1 MLPFFPHHPPLRAWG
16 TSSSPKRALGSSS
29 FSCTSSTQ
37 HRAGMDTQSVKHCPS
52 HGVSNPLSAQMP
64 PSLQRGE
71 PRHQLLWKRN
81 FPFLRLT
88 LHPQLQLLSRI
99 YSWPSASI
107 DVRASTAINTPL
119 DIKHPLGINSH
130 SSISKSSPSH
140 LLPHLNPTA
149 REMLELGMSCTGT
162 LGWLGI
168 QGRERGTE
176 LFLRAQGQRAAGRAV
191 RHSEV
196 LQPSLTW
203 SCLLLQ
209 TWQSPSSSWP
219 GTTTP
224 RRGRASPS
232 RWSSARRRYCCP
244 AAPTGLLP
252 APASPGS
259 AQRCSCA
266 TSGTSQPLHTWG
278 SLFCTVE
285 AGREGRNGQE
295 LQLLRHS

>member
-37 HRAGMDTQSVKHCPS
+37 HRAGMDTQSVKLCPS

-176 LFLRAQGQRAAGRAV
+176 LFLRAQGKEQQAGQWGTVRFCSRVSPGAVFCCRHGRA
-191 RHSEV
+191 HPAADQEQ
-196 LQPSLTW
+196 QPPGEAEHPLHADPAQGEGTAA
-203 SCLLLQ
+203 LLLPQ
-209 TWQSPSSSWP
+209 
-219 GTTTP
+219 G
-224 RRGRASPS
+224 
-232 RWSSARRRYCCP
+232 
-244 AAPTGLLP
+244 
-252 APASPGS
+252 
-259 AQRCSCA
+259 CS
-266 TSGTSQPLHTWG
+266 
-278 SLFCTVE
+278 
-285 AGREGRNGQE
+285 
-295 LQLLRHS
+295 QLLRAQGAHSAAAVPHLEHLSPCTRGVLFSAR